1 MDRYEQDAAL
11 VGAARGGDRAAF
23 AALLAGYQPLL
34 LAMCR
39 HALGDDDRTEDA
51 AQEAVLQALLSL
63 DRLRQ
68 PERFGSWLV
77 GIGLNVCRRWH
88 RGRGREAWSWEAML
102 GGRRLPEPVD
112 ATSGPADLA
121 EAAELREWVHRA
133 VAGLPP
139 GQRAAVM
146 LHYLA
151 GLTQAETAAHLGVE
165 VGTVKTRLH
174 KARAN
179 LRRTLWRDE
188 PSSVS
193 IEAMEGG
200 PAMVEVQVL
209 DVRSRHTEHGQS
221 SRHFVVLNE
230 VNGERSFPIW
240 IGEAEAA
247 ALALHLERVSLP
259 RPLTY
264 AFAAQVLT
272 AAGGRLEEV
281 RIDRLDGDVYY
292 ATAVVAGPE
301 GDREVDARPSDAL
314 NLAMLLEA
322 PIRVTEE
329 ILMATAECA
338 TDEWSRQDEL
348 TDGAAVIAA
357 QVTARWDECASKR
370 PGDPDAD

>member
-1 MDRYEQDAAL
+1 MDRDERDASL
-11 VGAARGGDRAAF
+11 VWAARGGDRAAF
-23 AALLAGYQPLL
+23 GVLLARHRPLL
-34 LAMCR
+34 RAMCR
-39 HALGDDDRTEDA
+39 RALGDDDRAEDA

-88 RGRGREAWSWEAML
+88 RDQGQHTWSWEAML
-102 GGRRLPEPVD
+102 GGRRLPEPIDTTPGPVD
-112 ATSGPADLA
+112 LT
-121 EAAELREWVHRA
+121 EAAELRAWVHQG

-179 LRRTLWRDE
+179 LRRTLWQHE
-188 PSSVS
+188 PSSA
-193 IEAMEGG
+193 AMEGG
-200 PAMVEVQVL
+200 TAMVEVRVL
-209 DVRSRHTEHGQS
+209 DVRRRHADNGQP

-240 IGEAEAA
+240 IGEPEAT
-247 ALALHLERVSLP
+247 ALALHLEHVSLP

-264 AFAAQVLT
+264 AFAAQILT
-272 AAGGRLEEV
+272 AAGGQLREV
-281 RIDRLDGDVYY
+281 RIDRLVDDVFY
-292 ATAVVAGPE
+292 ATAVVAGRQ
-301 GDREVDARPSDAL
+301 GDHEVDARPSDAL
-314 NLAMLLEA
+314 NLALLLEA
-322 PIRVTEE
+322 PIRVAEE
-329 ILMATAECA
+329 IIVAIADCSLE
-338 TDEWSRQDEL
+338 EWTQRDEL
-348 TDGAAVIAA
+348 THGAAVIAA
-357 QVTARWDECASKR
+357 QVTVGWDE
-370 PGDPDAD
+370 DAQQRRADREVT

>member
-1 MDRYEQDAAL
+1 MPSSASTSLMIPRFLTKTSTKASWSALRRWKRPSWKRPSIWVSQFAQWSRVTASSSPQTGQRPMTGCSITRKAPSFRRSSDVTPALEARTASLMGLINYHRELILSMFMLIMMIDRPNVPDMPETSRSRSMPGPGQLPVVSQGEGNHSAANPDYTGGRGSAGSMDRYEQDAAL
-11 VGAARGGDRAAF
+11 VGTARGGDRAAF
-23 AALLAGYQPLL
+23 AALLARYQPLL

-39 HALGDDDRTEDA
+39 HALGDDDRAEDA

-88 RGRGREAWSWEAML
+88 RGRGREGWSWEAML

-151 GLTQAETAAHLGVE
+151 GLPQAETAAHLGVE

-179 LRRTLWRDE
+179 LRRSLWRAMAE
-188 PSSVS
+188 SAVR
-193 IEAMEGG
+193 EA
-200 PAMVEVQVL
+200 
-209 DVRSRHTEHGQS
+209 
-221 SRHFVVLNE
+221 
-230 VNGERSFPIW
+230 
-240 IGEAEAA
+240 
-247 ALALHLERVSLP
+247 
-259 RPLTY
+259 
-264 AFAAQVLT
+264 
-272 AAGGRLEEV
+272 
-281 RIDRLDGDVYY
+281 
-292 ATAVVAGPE
+292 
-301 GDREVDARPSDAL
+301 
-314 NLAMLLEA
+314 
-322 PIRVTEE
+322 
-329 ILMATAECA
+329 
-338 TDEWSRQDEL
+338 
-348 TDGAAVIAA
+348 
-357 QVTARWDECASKR
+357 
-370 PGDPDAD
+370 